1 MEFFKSPYYVP
12 AAEITPVEDVLLT
25 YEEVTHRKWLRNMVT
40 VKSSGASF
48 PYSVLEQYL
57 IRFPV
62 LTNYRLSREVIVS
75 NWEEVT
81 DLKGSRARYTP
92 PIKDGDLSVLYN
104 KVYYHA
110 ESEFFAMMAPPRE
123 DDTQSNHV
131 LTLKLYSPIGA
142 NQEEGINKLLKDKSL
157 IEYTRENRPGLSVLV
172 NTRTGLSLRYNKLQS
187 VDIDFDT
194 MYPSEFKDASKEIV
208 KAVDDD
214 SKAGLIIIHGQ
225 PGTGKTNYLRWLTSQ
240 TERRI
245 VFIPPEMVTQLTRP
259 EFVTFLL
266 ENKGLAFIVEDAEST
281 LSPRMGSEKSIVS
294 TILNLTDGLLGDVLQ
309 CQFICTFNTE
319 LTNIDPA
326 LLRPGRLLVR
336 QEFRNLT
343 VEESNKYLESV
354 DSDVRVD
361 KDTSLAELTNIKSP
375 PTVSESKPKRTFGFI
390 NN

>member
-1 MEFFKSPYYVP
+1 MEFFKSPYYAPV
-12 AAEITPVEDVLLT
+12 AELTPVEDVLLSD
-25 YEEVTHRKWLRNMVT
+25 EEASRRRWLRNMVAI
-40 VKSSGASF
+40 KSSGASF
-48 PYSVLEQYL
+48 PHSVLEAYL

-62 LTNYRLSREVIVS
+62 LTNYRLSREVIES
-75 NWEEVT
+75 TWEEVT
-81 DLKGSRARYTP
+81 DLKGSRARYTA
-92 PIKDGDLSVLYN
+92 PINDGDLSVLYN
-104 KVYYHA
+104 KVYYHP
-110 ESEFFAMMAPPRE
+110 ESEFFAMMSTANQE
-123 DDTQSNHV
+123 DSQHGYV
-131 LTLKLYSPIGA
+131 QTLRLYSPIGA
-142 NQEEGINKLLKDKSL
+142 NQEEGINKLLNDKSL
-157 IEYTRENRPGLSVLV
+157 VEYSREKRPGLSVLV
-172 NTRTGLSLRYNKLQS
+172 NSRTGLSIRYNKLQD

-194 MYPSEFKDASKEIV
+194 MYPSEFKIASNEIV
-208 KAVDDD
+208 KAVNDEN
-214 SKAGLIIIHGQ
+214 KAGLIILHGQ

-245 VFIPPEMVTQLTRP
+245 VFIPPEMVTQLTSP
-259 EFVTFLL
+259 GFVSFLM

-354 DSDVRVD
+354 GSDVRVD
-361 KDTSLAELTNIKSP
+361 KDSSLAELTNIKSP

-390 NN
+390 K

>member
-12 AAEITPVEDVLLT
+12 VAELTQVEDVLLSD
-25 YEEVTHRKWLRNMVT
+25 EEASRRRWLRNMVA
-40 VKSSGASF
+40 VKSSGTSF
-48 PYSVLEQYL
+48 PHSILEEYL

-62 LTNYRLSREVIVS
+62 LTNYRLSREVIES
-75 NWEEVT
+75 TWEEVT
-81 DLKGSRARYTP
+81 DLKGSRARYTV
-92 PIKDGDLSVLYN
+92 PINDGDLSVLYN
-104 KVYYHA
+104 KVYYHP
-110 ESEFFAMMAPPRE
+110 ESEFFAMMSTANQE
-123 DDTQSNHV
+123 DSQPGYV
-131 LTLKLYSPIGA
+131 LTLRLYSPIGA

-157 IEYTRENRPGLSVLV
+157 VEYSRDKRPGLSVLV
-172 NTRTGLSLRYNKLQS
+172 NTRTGLSIRYNKLQD

-194 MYPSEFKDASKEIV
+194 MYPSEFKIASNEIV
-208 KAVDDD
+208 KAVDDE
-214 SKAGLIIIHGQ
+214 SKAGLIILHGQ

-245 VFIPPEMVTQLTRP
+245 VFIPPEMVTQLTSP
-259 EFVTFLL
+259 GFVSFLM

-319 LTNIDPA
+319 LTNIDEA

-354 DSDVRVD
+354 GSDVRVD
-361 KDTSLAELTNIKSP
+361 KDSSLAELTNIKTP
-375 PTVSESKPKRTFGFI
+375 PTVSEKQSKRGFGFI
-390 NN
+390 SN

>member
-1 MEFFKSPYYVP
+1 MEFFKSPYYAPV
-12 AAEITPVEDVLLT
+12 AELTPVEDVLLSD
-25 YEEVTHRKWLRNMVT
+25 EEASRRRWLRNMVAI
-40 VKSSGASF
+40 KSSGASF
-48 PYSVLEQYL
+48 PHSVLEAYL

-62 LTNYRLSREVIVS
+62 LTNYRLSREVIES
-75 NWEEVT
+75 TWEEVS
-81 DLKGSRARYTP
+81 DLKGSRARYTA
-92 PIKDGDLSVLYN
+92 PINDGDLSVLYN
-104 KVYYHA
+104 KVYYHP
-110 ESEFFAMMAPPRE
+110 ESEFFAMMSTANQE
-123 DDTQSNHV
+123 DSQHGYV
-131 LTLKLYSPIGA
+131 QTLRLYSPIGA
-142 NQEEGINKLLKDKSL
+142 NQEEGINKLLNDKSL
-157 IEYTRENRPGLSVLV
+157 VEYSREKRPGLSVLV
-172 NTRTGLSLRYNKLQS
+172 NSRTGLSIRYNKLHD

-194 MYPSEFKDASKEIV
+194 MYPSEFKIASNEIV
-208 KAVDDD
+208 KAVNDEN
-214 SKAGLIIIHGQ
+214 KAGLIILHGQ

-245 VFIPPEMVTQLTRP
+245 VFIPPEMVTQLTSP
-259 EFVTFLL
+259 GFVSFLM

-354 DSDVRVD
+354 SSDVRVD
-361 KDTSLAELTNIKSP
+361 KDSSLAELTNIKSP

>member
-1 MEFFKSPYYVP
+1 MEFFKSPYYIP
-12 AAEITPVEDVLLT
+12 AAELTPVEDVLLSD
-25 YEEVTHRKWLRNMVT
+25 EEASHRKWLRNMVAI
-40 VKSSGASF
+40 KSSGASF

-57 IRFPV
+57 IRFPI

-75 NWEEVT
+75 TWEEVT
-81 DLKGSRARYTP
+81 DLKGTRARYTP

-110 ESEFFAMMAPPRE
+110 ESEFFAMITPPRE

-131 LTLKLYSPIGA
+131 LTLKLYSPIGV

-157 IEYTRENRPGLSVLV
+157 IEHTRENRPGLSVLV
-172 NTRTGLSLRYNKLQS
+172 NTRTGLSLRYNKLQN

-214 SKAGLIIIHGQ
+214 SKAGLIILHGQ

-245 VFIPPEMVTQLTRP
+245 VFIPPEMVAQLTSP

-266 ENKGLAFIVEDAEST
+266 ENKGITFIVEDAEST

-361 KDTSLAELTNIKSP
+361 KDKSLAELTNIKSP
-375 PTVSESKPKRTFGFI
+375 PTVSEDKPKRAFGF
-390 NN
+390 NSN

>member
-12 AAEITPVEDVLLT
+12 VAELTPAEDVLLSD
-25 YEEVTHRKWLRNMVT
+25 EEVSRRRWLRNMVA

-57 IRFPV
+57 IGFPI

-75 NWEEVT
+75 TWEEVT
-81 DLKGSRARYTP
+81 DLKGLRARYTP

-110 ESEFFAMMAPPRE
+110 ESEFFAMMTPPRE
-123 DDTQSNHV
+123 DDTQSNYV

-354 DSDVRVD
+354 NSDVRVD